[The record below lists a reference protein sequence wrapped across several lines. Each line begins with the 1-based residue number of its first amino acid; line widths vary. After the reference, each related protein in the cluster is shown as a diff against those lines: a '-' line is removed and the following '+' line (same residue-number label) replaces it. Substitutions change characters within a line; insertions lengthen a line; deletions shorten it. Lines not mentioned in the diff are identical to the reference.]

1 MVLANEGFF
10 DRFLTITEFAIGL
23 GLLLGVLSP
32 VASLDVVPLVPL
44 AIVGPRQ
51 RHDHTQG
58 PVSRR
63 RARSVSRPLAA

>member
-1 MVLANEGFF
+1 MVLATGSFF

-44 AIVGPRQ
+44 AIVSPRQ
-51 RHDHTQG
+51 R
-58 PVSRR
+58 
-63 RARSVSRPLAA
+63 RPHAGSCQ